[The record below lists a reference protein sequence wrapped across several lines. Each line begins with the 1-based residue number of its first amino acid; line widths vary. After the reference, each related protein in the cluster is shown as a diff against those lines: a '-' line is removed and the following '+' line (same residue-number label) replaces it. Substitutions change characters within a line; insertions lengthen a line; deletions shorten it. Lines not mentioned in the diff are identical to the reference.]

1 MRLISILLAA
11 ALAFSACKKSPP
23 PAPPPTAPQPERV
36 ETKAPRLQPPER
48 DPEAARAVL
57 AAREALE
64 RRDAATAELA
74 LEPLLP
80 PAENDLQVS
89 ALLAEIDWLKG
100 AVDEARERAG
110 AVATRLEPHV
120 RTVRDDLASRF
131 VLSRA
136 RRVLSDV
143 RGAEVQ
149 LRAAIRRGS
158 RDPLAISAWVDLLIQ
173 RGTLY
178 EQKPLLDRALEGH
191 PEASKPIVCAARGLA
206 LIELDRADE
215 SAKLMDKCIEEATE
229 APGPWRARLEVTR
242 GMADIRRGS
251 LEDAEDHY
259 RLARDLDSRNAD
271 ARYGLALVAWRLRD
285 KDTAERWLERAIEVR
300 PDPEYAY
307 LLGMVRASSG
317 QLDEAIAVL
326 NLGLERLDMW
336 TRGLDQCWRLPLLL
350 GRVLARQGQYGRAQ
364 QVLERALHVD
374 PGPAQRKQ
382 ILRHLVWV
390 RQQGTSP
397 RAKK

>member
-1 MRLISILLAA
+1 MRLHLILPVA
-11 ALAFSACKKSPP
+11 ALALFACKKSAPPP
-23 PAPPPTAPQPERV
+23 PAQPTQAEAAPKVPALR
-36 ETKAPRLQPPER
+36 PPER
-48 DPEAARAVL
+48 SEEAAHAVL
-57 AAREALE
+57 SAREALE
-64 RRDAATAELA
+64 RRDAAAAELA
-74 LEPLLP
+74 LAPLLP
-80 PAENDLQVS
+80 PAAEDLQVS
-89 ALLAEIDWLKG
+89 ALLAEIEWIKG
-100 AVDEARERAG
+100 EVDRARERAG

-120 RTVRDDLASRF
+120 RAVQDDLPSRL

-178 EQKPLLDRALEGH
+178 DQRPLLDRALEGH
-191 PEASKPIVCAARGLA
+191 PEGSGPVLCATRGLA

-215 SAKLMDKCIEEATE
+215 AAELLDGCIKTAAE
-229 APGPWRARLEVTR
+229 APAPWRARLEVTR
-242 GMADIRRGS
+242 AMADLRRGA

-259 RLARDLDSRNAD
+259 RVARDLDSRNAD

-317 QLDEAIAVL
+317 QLDEAITVL
-326 NLGLERLDMW
+326 NLGLDRLDHW
-336 TRGLDQCWRLPLLL
+336 TRSLDQCWRLPLLL
-350 GRVLARQGQYGRAQ
+350 GRVLARQGQFGRAQ
-364 QVLERALHVD
+364 QVLERALRVD
-374 PGPAQRKQ
+374 PGPVHRKQ

-390 RQQGTSP
+390 RQQGSSP
-397 RAKK
+397 RAKAKK